1 MINIRMVISIVLRV
15 IGFRFFMF
23 CIVEVIF
30 YSEIFLRKLKVEW
43 IFDYSIM
50 IESRVINIKI
60 ECISC
65 KDCVLMV
72 LRLILFLLILIVF
85 FGLL

>member
-1 MINIRMVISIVLRV
+1 MINIRMVISIVSRV

-30 YSEIFLRKLKVEW
+30 YSEIFSRKLKVEW

-72 LRLILFLLILIVF
+72 SRSISFLSILIVF